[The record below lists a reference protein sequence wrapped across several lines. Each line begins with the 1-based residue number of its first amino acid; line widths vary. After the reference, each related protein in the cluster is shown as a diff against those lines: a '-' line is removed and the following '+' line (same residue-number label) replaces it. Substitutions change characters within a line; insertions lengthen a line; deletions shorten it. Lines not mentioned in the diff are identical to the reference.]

1 MAKGYISEERLRQL
15 IHESITEVLMENE
28 NDEGLG
34 RFLGNAYQW
43 AKNKWN
49 NFKGDF
55 NAARNYQ
62 RYKNRDYDSFEPYG
76 DEADEIR
83 NFGGREYG
91 AYRYNQARE
100 RNNSARQYD
109 RTINRNNSQNTD
121 MAPHP
126 GLNNSQEQQPET
138 PVQQQPEAPVQQ
150 QPETPVQQQ
159 PEAPVQ
165 QQPETPVEQQPKPK
179 SKREELQARINKGN
193 YPKNPQSW
201 MRTTEPSDAVYG
213 KQMAIRNLK
222 RVGIVP
228 QNGNWNKPSGWKNVN
243 GGKLTPDQKKTI
255 QTYNKF
261 LYEEKLNELNKILNE
276 IKTIRL
282 KKK

>member
-1 MAKGYISEERLRQL
+1 MSKNYISEERLRQL
-15 IHESITEVLMENE
+15 IQESITEVLMENE

-62 RYKNRDYDSFEPYG
+62 RYKNRDYDPFEHYG

-91 AYRYNQARE
+91 AYRYNQARD

-121 MAPHP
+121 MVPHP
-126 GLNNSQEQQPET
+126 GHNNNNNNNQEQQPETPVQQPET

-150 QPETPVQQQ
+150 QPETQ
-159 PEAPVQ
+159 PQTKRDEVEARFKNQ
-165 QQPETPVEQQPKPK
+165 
-179 SKREELQARINKGN
+179 N
-193 YPKNPQSW
+193 YPRNPQSW

>member
-1 MAKGYISEERLRQL
+1 MGKVYISEERLKQL
-15 IHESITEVLMENE
+15 IQESITEVLNE
-28 NDEGLG
+28 EEFDEGIGHWLG
-34 RFLGNAYQW
+34 KTFQGL
-43 AKNKWN
+43 KNKWN

-55 NAARNYQ
+55 NAGRNKARYD
-62 RYKNRDYDSFEPYG
+62 NRDYDSFSEFG
-76 DEADEIR
+76 DEADDIR

-91 AYRYNQARE
+91 AHRYNLNGE
-100 RNNSARQYD
+100 RRRNARQYD
-109 RTINRNNSQNTD
+109 TTLNRNNSQNTD

-126 GLNNSQEQQPET
+126 GLNNNQEQQPET
-138 PVQQQPEAPVQQ
+138 PVQQ

-159 PEAPVQ
+159 PETPVQ
-165 QQPETPVEQQPKPK
+165 QQPKTQPQ
-179 SKREELQARINKGN
+179 SKRDQVQARFNKGN
-193 YPKNPQSW
+193 YPPNPQSW
-201 MRTTEPSDAVYG
+201 MRTSEPSDAAYK

-261 LYEEKLNELNKILNE
+261 LFEEKLNEISNMLNE
-276 IKTIRL
+276 IKNKTN
-282 KKK
+282 KKSRK